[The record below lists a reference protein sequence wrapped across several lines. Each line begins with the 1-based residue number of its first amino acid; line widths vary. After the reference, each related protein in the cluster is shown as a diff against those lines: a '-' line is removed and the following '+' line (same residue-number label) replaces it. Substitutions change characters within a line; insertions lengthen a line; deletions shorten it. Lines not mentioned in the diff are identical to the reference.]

1 LFFIVSEFVDDHI
14 FSGVHIVFGFAFT
27 VVNDGV
33 VACLVVGAKT
43 IGEVFG
49 FPNDV
54 GTAFKVIF
62 GGKHVN
68 NVSVG
73 VFDAALFT

>member
-1 LFFIVSEFVDDHI
+1 MFFIVSEFIDDHD
-14 FSGVHIVFGFAFT
+14 FGCVHIVFGFAFT

-33 VACLVVGAKT
+33 VAGLVVGAKT

-49 FPNDV
+49 FPDDV
-54 GTAFKVIF
+54 GTSFKVIF

-73 VFDAALFT
+73 VVDAALFT